1 MGDVWD
7 VWDLFTET
15 AQPKGETERRS
26 LLGKVLQMGIQVS
39 LLSILL
45 PFFHSPHDFP

>member
-45 PFFHSPHDFP
+45 PFFSFSP